1 MLARPARRRRVR
13 QPDRE
18 RRLRE
23 LQPGVWRRQLGLV
36 AQISDA
42 QHYTA
47 ESADELL
54 EVFST
59 IPLETEKKKVRM
71 ELSAVLTAASAL
83 LALAAVALGQRWTPL
98 PCGRAGV
105 QGVAGKVLTQ
115 PPRFMETQQFLLLNE
130 YA

>member
-23 LQPGVWRRQLGLV
+23 LQPGVWRRQL
-36 AQISDA
+36 SDA

-71 ELSAVLTAASAL
+71 ELSALLTAASAL
-83 LALAAVALGQRWTPL
+83 LALAAVALGLRWSPL
-98 PCGRAGV
+98 P
-105 QGVAGKVLTQ
+105 
-115 PPRFMETQQFLLLNE
+115 
-130 YA
+130 